1 MNKNLNKIWLVAQ
14 IKRNSCE
21 LATRNLERQGFET
34 FLPKIKATIKKDNK
48 FFDKVVLLFPGYIFV
63 GIGQKRSDWIKI
75 NSTYGVSKL
84 LTFNNKPSEVPLE
97 LIMAIKNR
105 YGENFDPII
114 NEKLKKDDKIKFN
127 NGPFVDLV
135 GHIERVD
142 PKKRIYI
149 LLEVMGGHRKLEINL
164 KEKINFVK
172 I

>member
-1 MNKNLNKIWLVAQ
+1 MRVVWLFVILLIVSSSVGVSIRSYQKA
-14 IKRNSCE
+14 E
-21 LATRNLERQGFET
+21 
-34 FLPKIKATIKKDNK
+34 KATSS
-48 FFDKVVLLFPGYIFV
+48 FDKEMFLFPGYIFV
-63 GIGQKRSDWIKI
+63 GIDKQSSDWIKI

-105 YGENFDPII
+105 YEENFKPTI
-114 NEKLKKDDKIKFN
+114 NEKLNKGDKIKFN

-142 PKKRIYI
+142 AKKRIYI
-149 LLEVMGGHRKLEINL
+149 LLEVMGGHRRLEIDL
-164 KEKINFVK
+164 KEKISFIK